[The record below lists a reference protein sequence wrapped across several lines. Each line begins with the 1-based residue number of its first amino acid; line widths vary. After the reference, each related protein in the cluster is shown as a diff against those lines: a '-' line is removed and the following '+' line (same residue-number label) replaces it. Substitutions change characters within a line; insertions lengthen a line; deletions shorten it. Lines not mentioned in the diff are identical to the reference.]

1 MGWSGGTYRKGNYG
15 TNGWTGDASLG
26 IGIEAGRHDT
36 QDDDFANGINQ
47 CLNKDGSNAATGNLN
62 IGSNRVTNVATGTA
76 RTDAATVAQVQ
87 DRTSSYLGTTGG
99 TSTAFTVTAT
109 PTITALTTG
118 AQYVFKANAA
128 NGAAATLKIDGT
140 AATTMQRQGTALA
153 GNEFKADDFI
163 TVVYDG
169 TNFQITNIAT
179 APLFVNRTNNRVGVG
194 TTAPGADVDVQGTGT
209 QLLETRFSAD
219 TSGSQL
225 YLRKSRGAAVGT
237 NTIVTSGDQLGGIY
251 FSGANGTGYDA
262 AAAINGYSGGTPG
275 ASGDM
280 PGELRFFT
288 CADGSASLT
297 ERMRII
303 ANGNVGIGATPDATF
318 RLHVVGSDSTSSN
331 AAFVVRNSATTGLF
345 SVRNDGAM
353 NFGGAAASPYNDTTA
368 SAANLFVQSDGYVKR
383 STSSLRY
390 KTDVIDYNKGLSD
403 VLALRPVYYKGINDG
418 STQFAGLIAEEV
430 DAQGLSEFVVYNNE
444 NEPDALHYGN
454 MVALAFKAIQE
465 LNAKVELLEARI
477 AALEA

>member
-1 MGWSGGTYRKGNYG
+1 MSWNAGTYTKGNNATG
-15 TNGWTGDASLG
+15 GWVGDASLG

-36 QDDDFANGINQ
+36 QDNDFAAGINN
-47 CLNKDGSNAATGNLN
+47 CIAKDGQNAATADLPMG
-62 IGSNRVTNVATGTA
+62 GFKHTNVANATA
-76 RTDAATVAQVQ
+76 RNNYASAGQVQ
-87 DRTSSYLGTTGG
+87 DGAFVWLGTTGG

-109 PTITALTTG
+109 PTITALVTG
-118 AQYVFKANAA
+118 AQYTFKANAA

-140 AATTMQRQGTALA
+140 AATTLQRQGTALV
-153 GNEFKADDFI
+153 GNEFKANDI
-163 TVVYDG
+163 VRVVYDG
-169 TNFQITNIAT
+169 TNFQIINIAT
-179 APLFVNRTNNRVGVG
+179 APLFVDRTNNRVGVG
-194 TTAPGADVDVQGTGT
+194 TTAPSVDFDVQGTGT

-219 TSGSQL
+219 TTGSQL

-262 AAAINGYSGGTPG
+262 AAAITGHSGGTPG

-331 AAFVVRNSATTGLF
+331 AAIAVRNSATTGLF
-345 SVRNDGAM
+345 SVRNDGAI
-353 NFGGAAASPYNDTTA
+353 NFGGAAGSPYNDTTA
-368 SAANLFVQSDGYVKR
+368 SAANLFVQADGYVKR

-418 STQFAGLIAEEV
+418 LTQFAGLIAEEV

-465 LNAKVELLEARI
+465 LNAKVELLEARV